1 MSHPLLTDLLR
12 PLYHLESQVKAM
24 SLQRLE
30 FEALTDHTDIVTP
43 GGRFY
48 KDPSAFAINHYSQ
61 RREPAC
67 MLCCRLQPRC
77 RSGNT
82 FDICLTRIFAFLF
95 AVLLSVLSILHFS
108 VFYQCYDCQEPYF
121 AGARACGVAGA
132 EEVKRE
138 DLICGGCQKVPSFDE
153 CPKHG
158 SSFLIF
164 KCRFCCSFST
174 YYCFGKS
181 QSLGHKRT
189 LSVTHAATMLSSLC

>member
-1 MSHPLLTDLLR
+1 MRLTFIHTLSLLSLSRCGVCLCLLCAISSACVRQRLTAKWSSARISFEFKLCALCQSPMSHPLLTDLLR

-61 RREPAC
+61 SRETAC

-77 RSGNT
+77 RSDNT

-95 AVLLSVLSILHFS
+95 AVLLSVLSLLHF
-108 VFYQCYDCQEPYF
+108 
-121 AGARACGVAGA
+121 
-132 EEVKRE
+132 
-138 DLICGGCQKVPSFDE
+138 
-153 CPKHG
+153 
-158 SSFLIF
+158 
-164 KCRFCCSFST
+164 
-174 YYCFGKS
+174 
-181 QSLGHKRT
+181 
-189 LSVTHAATMLSSLC
+189 LSVLSVL